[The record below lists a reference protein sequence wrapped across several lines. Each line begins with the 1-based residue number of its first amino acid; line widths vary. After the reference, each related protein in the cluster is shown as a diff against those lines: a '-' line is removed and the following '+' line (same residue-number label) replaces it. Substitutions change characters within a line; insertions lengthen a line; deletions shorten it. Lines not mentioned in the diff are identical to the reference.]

1 MEVDNDQ
8 LRASTETD
16 PLSTTREVAEELSV
30 DHYMV
35 VQRLKPIGK
44 VKKLDK
50 WVPHELTTNQ
60 KNHCL
65 ELPSSLILRNNN
77 EPFLDLIVMCD
88 KTWILYKNQ

>member
-50 WVPHELTTNQ
+50 WVPHELIANKKIVLLKYCLLLFYAKTL
-60 KNHCL
+60 NHFSNAL
-65 ELPSSLILRNNN
+65 
-77 EPFLDLIVMCD
+77 
-88 KTWILYKNQ
+88 